1 MRIIHSIVYN
11 RTCVIII
18 IKRFNHYQT
27 LNVKTNA
34 SLKEIKDSYYKM
46 SKKYHP
52 DVNKDTNSEEKFK
65 EIQAA
70 YHVLGDEKR
79 KLEYDNRGNS
89 TKNSYENSNDPF
101 NQSPINFN
109 SEYRR
114 KWKMRDENRKNYGG
128 GGGASRSYNFEDY
141 FQGHYGEQLRREQIR
156 RHRAIAYEQLYRREK
171 AYRSAMDNEPI
182 LNIDA
187 KIILFSSIF
196 FFFSIVMY
204 TSHLK
209 AKEDEMMALNSLKH
223 KNKNE
228 NLNK

>member
-1 MRIIHSIVYN
+1 
-11 RTCVIII
+11 
-18 IKRFNHYQT
+18 
-27 LNVKTNA
+27 
-34 SLKEIKDSYYKM
+34 M